1 LIFRRNICIWL
12 NCTLTNRNYFVWSWK
27 FIHFIL
33 SWLLYNFLMF
43 RLFLGWDLNWPRLN
57 FRTVLNRSLI
67 RLNYSLLRWYVLI
80 IILNW
85 LCISTCQWWH
95 ISFLILRETSFDL
108 RRYRNLL
115 LICSNLAIGRY
126 LRLVW

>member
-12 NCTLTNRNYFVWSWK
+12 NCTLTNRNYFVWSWR
-27 FIHFIL
+27 FVHFIL
-33 SWLLYNFLMF
+33 SWQLYNFLMF

-57 FRTVLNRSLI
+57 LRTVLNRSLI
-67 RLNYSLLRWYVLI
+67 RLNYSLVRRYVLI

-85 LCISTCQWWH
+85 LCISTCRWWH
-95 ISFLILRETSFDL
+95 ISFLILRETIFYL

-115 LICSNLAIGRY
+115 LICSNLAIGKY